1 MVTLALVVTLTH
13 NPRWVVTYLLIG
25 WRHYDVIGWR
35 HKTTSGGA
43 VLPQRLL
50 LLTYSGRFTQY
61 PHKWSPVSRRSRA
74 GQRKFAC
81 QRPTFYHCAMQPTS
95 TRRATGFGGYICFFI
110 HLPVVYRVWESI
122 VETMFKPKSGRKV
135 DSGVWTYS
143 CMMRRPTKVVER
155 VFSVCGDLQ
164 VLS

>member
-1 MVTLALVVTLTH
+1 MAHPQTEVADIYLQHTTH
-13 NPRWVVTYLLIG
+13 YLPRKDERLSRPG
-25 WRHYDVIGWR
+25 W
-35 HKTTSGGA
+35 
-43 VLPQRLL
+43 
-50 LLTYSGRFTQY
+50 LTYSGRFTQY